1 MLNRPAVVDPPAVPT
16 LPVGDIRWKRPPRA
30 GLRFLLR
37 ASVLAAVGLGG
48 WYLWWRLGTLEGTG
62 VPGAVL
68 LVAEALC
75 WLQLVCTAA
84 LIMRARWRAG
94 PPAPPFG
101 TLDVFI
107 TVCGEPVEM
116 VENTLLAALRINY
129 PHQTYLLNDGR
140 LAGKPGWQEIDALA
154 ARLGVVCFT
163 RTGGARG
170 KAGNLNHALECTD
183 GDFVVTLDAD
193 HVAEP
198 DLAEQTIGYLRDE
211 GLAFVCTYQRF
222 ALTRSDVL
230 NNRETYFYTVIQPAK
245 ERAGGAI
252 SCGNGTVYRRAAL
265 ASIGGFSEWGFVE
278 DLHTSYRLHAAGWRS
293 VYHPRPVSTGTA
305 PETVAEYL
313 SQRQRWAMD
322 SLRLLLRD
330 SPLWRRGLSFS
341 HRLQYLDTT
350 VSYLFAGLQLV
361 FAVSSLSYAVTRFS
375 MLKSPGDAA
384 YLWHAGPYLAALFL
398 FIAVAHRGV
407 VAGLRSMQMTLSSAV
422 MFLSAAVRVLLGR
435 RPGTL
440 ISVKYRQRRFSGL
453 LVPPLLL
460 LLAMI
465 GGLALLL
472 RDGRAGISPIGLFW
486 TAFMALLLSGP
497 TTAVTW
503 RPHQSAGLRAGLR
516 LGIATSIAVT
526 LFVPAAAQ
534 PSWQGSLV
542 ADSQVPA
549 GAFVVPSP
557 PTAREPAPGAPR
569 RLVPPTTGA
578 YFGLSHGDS
587 SVTPAEVLHTY
598 PKDRIHLVQWFQQW
612 RSGEVR
618 LREDWL
624 NSVARSGSVPM
635 IVWEPW
641 ARPPGGYSSPDQ
653 AAASVDTIASG
664 RYDAYIRSW
673 AKGLAGYKRPVLIKF
688 MHEANGWWYPW
699 SVGLNGNTPRGYVR
713 AWRHVHDI
721 FRAAGATNVSWVW
734 SLNSGYGINRPYSPD
749 KFYPG
754 DDYVDWLGVSGMNW
768 GTAQSWSTWTDAGTI
783 FAGDYKQLR
792 KFGKPIM
799 VSEVATVSQGG
810 DQAAWIT
817 KALDTFRKTY
827 PLIRAVVWFNLPYAP
842 PVDFTLDDRSRRALT
857 RALSRPYWRPDPRLV
872 PADARPVVAASPR
885 PS

>member
-1 MLNRPAVVDPPAVPT
+1 MLNPPAVADPPAVPT
-16 LPVGDIRWKRPPRA
+16 PPVGDARWKRPPRA
-30 GLRFLLR
+30 GLRFVLR

-48 WYLWWRLGTLEGTG
+48 RYLWWRLGTLGGTG
-62 VPGAVL
+62 VPGRVL
-68 LVAEALC
+68 LVTEALC
-75 WLQLVCTAA
+75 WFQLACTAV
-84 LIMRARWRAG
+84 LIMRARWRPG
-94 PPAPPFG
+94 PPRPPFG

-116 VENTLLAALRINY
+116 VEKTLLAALRITY
-129 PHQTYLLNDGR
+129 PHRTYVLNDGR
-140 LAGKPGWQEIDALA
+140 LAGKAGWQEIDALA

-170 KAGNLNHALECTD
+170 KAGNLNHALEYTD

-211 GLAFVCTYQRF
+211 WVAFVCTYQRF
-222 ALTRSDVL
+222 ALTGRDVL

-245 ERAGGAI
+245 DRDGGAI

-278 DLHTSYRLHAAGWRS
+278 DLHTSYRLHSAGWRS
-293 VYHPRPVSTGTA
+293 VFHPRPVSTGTA

-313 SQRQRWAMD
+313 AQRQRWAMD

-330 SPLWRRGLSFS
+330 SPLWHRGLTLR
-341 HRLQYLDTT
+341 HRLHYLDTT

-361 FAVSSLSYAVTRFS
+361 FAVSSLSYAVTRFA
-375 MLKSPGDAA
+375 MVASPSDAA

-398 FIAVAHRGV
+398 FIAIAHRGV
-407 VAGLRSMQMTLSSAV
+407 VAGLRSLQVTLSSAV

-440 ISVKYRQRRFSGL
+440 ISVKYHQRRFSGL
-453 LVPPLLL
+453 VVPPVLL

-465 GGLALLL
+465 SGLALLL
-472 RDGRAGISPIGLFW
+472 REGRAGISPIGLFW

-497 TTAVTW
+497 ITAVTW
-503 RPHQSAGLRAGLR
+503 RPRQSAGLRAGLR
-516 LGIATSIAVT
+516 LGIAAAMVVS
-526 LFVPAAAQ
+526 LFAPAAAE
-534 PSWQGSLV
+534 PRWSSSLV
-542 ADSQVPA
+542 ADSHVPA
-549 GAFVVPSP
+549 GAFVVPL
-557 PTAREPAPGAPR
+557 PTPVPKSAPR

-578 YFGLSHGDS
+578 YFGLSHGDGGT
-587 SVTPAEVLHTY
+587 TPAEVLRTY
-598 PKDRIHLVQWFQQW
+598 AGDRVQLVQWFQQW

-624 NSVARSGSVPM
+624 NAVSEAGSVPM

-653 AAASVDTIASG
+653 AAASVDVIASG

-673 AKGLAGYKRPVLIKF
+673 AKGLAAYRRPVLIKF

-699 SVGLNGNTPRGYVR
+699 SVGVNGNTPRGYVR

-734 SLNSGYGINRPYSPD
+734 SLNSGYGMSRPYSPD
-749 KFYPG
+749 DFYPG

-768 GTAQSWSTWTDAGTI
+768 GKTRPWSSWTSAGTI
-783 FAGDYKQLR
+783 FAGDYKKLR
-792 KFGKPIM
+792 RFGKPIM
-799 VSEVATVSQGG
+799 VSEIATVEQGG
-810 DQAAWIT
+810 DQAAWVT
-817 KALDTFRKTY
+817 KALDTFRTSY

-857 RALSRPYWRPDPRLV
+857 HALAHPYWRPTPRLA
-872 PADARPVVAASPR
+872 PGTGRSAVAASPQ